1 MFEVDDTNRRVNK
14 YTPCPKSPFMPNMS
28 IVRRCSICARSCTAH
43 LGFHGPLKRTFT
55 KVCKNHQVTRPVQKH
70 KRTQDWRAGPFRSSS
85 PCGEPQI
92 RGVSEAMSAIRVL
105 RTRRGKHRPATGCYA
120 PWAKTW
126 IQVLGKDGTLRR
138 PGPHLDQNVLGQLR
152 GSSPGPDSEPLG
164 RPLFPPPAWPDQ
176 RPLPNL
182 GRCCTARSKSL
193 TSLCRLQSH
202 PAQYVSGIPSA
213 AILLSISHPIRC
225 STRCLANV
233 RARISGPMIAL

>member
-55 KVCKNHQVTRPVQKH
+55 KVCKNHQVTRPVPK
-70 KRTQDWRAGPFRSSS
+70 TQTNSRLARRAVSIVITLWRAPDQGRVGGDVGDSGSPHAQGKTPSSNGMLRSLGEDLDPGPGQR
-85 PCGEPQI
+85 
-92 RGVSEAMSAIRVL
+92 
-105 RTRRGKHRPATGCYA
+105 
-120 PWAKTW
+120 W
-126 IQVLGKDGTLRR
+126 TLRR

-182 GRCCTARSKSL
+182 AKRGTRKPRLETHTENEASSALLARL
-193 TSLCRLQSH
+193 W
-202 PAQYVSGIPSA
+202 
-213 AILLSISHPIRC
+213 
-225 STRCLANV
+225 
-233 RARISGPMIAL
+233 